1 MNQEQVREK
10 LLQLDGNVEDFS
22 LLFSGKKSRKVNGLY
37 KPESREIIIHNRNF
51 SDDNPLM
58 YTAIHE
64 FAHHIHFTGSP
75 VPVSSRSH
83 TKEFWGIFHSLLFKA
98 EQKALYTNIFETDEE
113 FIELTREIKNN
124 YLSKN
129 GELMKDLGRLLIRAI
144 GLCEKHGIIF
154 NDYIDRGLK
163 LSKSTANTL
172 IRIQTMDITPEIG
185 FDNMKVLSRIK
196 DPEER
201 RDLEKAFIEGE
212 TADMIKARLLKR
224 SRPEN
229 SLELLEN
236 EKRRIVRTIENLRK
250 RLTVITSKIESLKN

>member
-1 MNQEQVREK
+1 
-10 LLQLDGNVEDFS
+10 
-22 LLFSGKKSRKVNGLY
+22 
-37 KPESREIIIHNRNF
+37 
-51 SDDNPLM
+51 
-58 YTAIHE
+58 
-64 FAHHIHFTGSP
+64 
-75 VPVSSRSH
+75 
-83 TKEFWGIFHSLLFKA
+83 
-98 EQKALYTNIFETDEE
+98 
-113 FIELTREIKNN
+113 
-124 YLSKN
+124 
-129 GELMKDLGRLLIRAI
+129 
-144 GLCEKHGIIF
+144 
-154 NDYIDRGLK
+154 
-163 LSKSTANTL
+163 
-172 IRIQTMDITPEIG
+172 MDITPEIG